1 MEKSSFVTALKRLL
15 RVREASLFLVLALLC
30 AVIQLRNSNFLTPN
44 VINSIFKNYAYTM
57 TMSVGMLLVLL
68 IGGIDI
74 SVGAT
79 LALAGMSAALLQKAE
94 ILPNA
99 LTVYLFS
106 TGVGLVCGIVIG
118 LVIAK
123 GKVIPIIATL
133 GFMYIYRGLTY
144 FVSDS
149 TWVGTAYM
157 LQDFK
162 TFAQGTTLGINNLVA
177 QGVDGIAVAAND
189 AEALESTLQAARD
202 SGIVV
207 VTLDSDAKGSQLF
220 VNQAGVTEVGQVL
233 VDSIYDMTG
242 GEGQFAVLSATST
255 ATNQNSWIAA
265 MEQIIAGDAKYENLE
280 WVVTVYG
287 DDESQKSYDETES
300 LMTNYPDLKVICCPT
315 TVGILA
321 CAQAV
326 QNSGSAI
333 KVAGLGLPSEMNGYV
348 GEGLPCPYMYLWNPI
363 DVGACAAYAIQ
374 AFIDGATTGAVGE
387 TYTAG
392 NGSTYEVIEKDESVG
407 VYTPQV
413 IVGPPFEFTADN
425 IAEWAEVY

>member
-99 LTVYLFS
+99 VTVYLFS
-106 TGVGLVCGIVIG
+106 TGVGLVCGIIIG

-162 TFAQGTTLGINNLVA
+162 TFAQGTTLGINNLVCITLCVYVVFFIILRWTRIGRQIYAVGSNVEAAEVSGIPIDRIKILVYAINGAIAGLCGSMYTGYYASA
-177 QGVDGIAVAAND
+177 QNDMATGSEMDIIAACVIGGVSRSGGQGSVVGVFLGAVTIAVISKSLSMVGIDPFWQQALKGGIILAAIIINVLVQRSITKRTLE
-189 AEALESTLQAARD
+189 AREALSHER
-202 SGIVV
+202 
-207 VTLDSDAKGSQLF
+207 
-220 VNQAGVTEVGQVL
+220 
-233 VDSIYDMTG
+233 
-242 GEGQFAVLSATST
+242 
-255 ATNQNSWIAA
+255 
-265 MEQIIAGDAKYENLE
+265 
-280 WVVTVYG
+280 
-287 DDESQKSYDETES
+287 
-300 LMTNYPDLKVICCPT
+300 
-315 TVGILA
+315 
-321 CAQAV
+321 
-326 QNSGSAI
+326 
-333 KVAGLGLPSEMNGYV
+333 
-348 GEGLPCPYMYLWNPI
+348 
-363 DVGACAAYAIQ
+363 
-374 AFIDGATTGAVGE
+374 
-387 TYTAG
+387 
-392 NGSTYEVIEKDESVG
+392 
-407 VYTPQV
+407 
-413 IVGPPFEFTADN
+413 
-425 IAEWAEVY
+425 

>member
-99 LTVYLFS
+99 VTVYLFS
-106 TGVGLVCGIVIG
+106 TGVGLVCGIIIG

-162 TFAQGTTLGINNLVA
+162 TFAQGTTLGINNLVCITLCVYVVFFIILRWTRIGR
-177 QGVDGIAVAAND
+177 QIYAVGSNVEAA
-189 AEALESTLQAARD
+189 EV
-202 SGIVV
+202 SGIPIDRIKICLLY
-207 VTLDSDAKGSQLF
+207 TSDA
-220 VNQAGVTEVGQVL
+220 A
-233 VDSIYDMTG
+233 
-242 GEGQFAVLSATST
+242 
-255 ATNQNSWIAA
+255 
-265 MEQIIAGDAKYENLE
+265 
-280 WVVTVYG
+280 
-287 DDESQKSYDETES
+287 DD
-300 LMTNYPDLKVICCPT
+300 
-315 TVGILA
+315 
-321 CAQAV
+321 
-326 QNSGSAI
+326 
-333 KVAGLGLPSEMNGYV
+333 
-348 GEGLPCPYMYLWNPI
+348 
-363 DVGACAAYAIQ
+363 
-374 AFIDGATTGAVGE
+374 
-387 TYTAG
+387 
-392 NGSTYEVIEKDESVG
+392 
-407 VYTPQV
+407 
-413 IVGPPFEFTADN
+413 
-425 IAEWAEVY
+425 